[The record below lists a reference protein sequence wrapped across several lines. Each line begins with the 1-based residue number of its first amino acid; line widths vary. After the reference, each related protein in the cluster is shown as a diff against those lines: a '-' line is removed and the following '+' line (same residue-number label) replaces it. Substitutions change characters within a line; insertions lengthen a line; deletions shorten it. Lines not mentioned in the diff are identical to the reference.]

1 MTAGLLAAA
10 YVAAFNVARTR
21 LGVPEDEGGRARPGV
36 LAGGALLVLGVVAA
50 LAAAS
55 GPLLRVLEITPETF
69 RIAAGFAGV
78 IAAAV
83 VLVMPRPAAEPL
95 PRRWRAAV
103 WPVAFPLLLGP
114 EVLAL
119 AVATGSQEGVAATVA
134 AAAGAL
140 VALFVLGF
148 LPRRPLP
155 DRVLVWAS
163 RVLGAVLLLVALWLA
178 VDGIRDV

>member
-1 MTAGLLAAA
+1 MTGGLLVAA
-10 YVAAFNVARTR
+10 YLAAFNVARTR
-21 LGVPEDEGGRARPGV
+21 LGVPEDEARRARAGV
-36 LAGGALLVLGVVAA
+36 LVGGALLALGVTAA
-50 LAAAS
+50 LAACS
-55 GPLLRVLEITPETF
+55 GPLLRSLEITPETF
-69 RIAAGFAGV
+69 RIAAGFAAV

-83 VLVMPRPAAEPL
+83 VLAAPRPAAEPV

-114 EVLAL
+114 EVAAL
-119 AVATGSQEGVAATVA
+119 AVATGSQEGVAATLVA
-134 AAAGAL
+134 AGIGLAAL
-140 VALFVLGF
+140 VALGF

-163 RVLGAVLLLVALWLA
+163 RCFGAVLLLVGIWLA